1 MKSISKGFLALI
13 IVGVVIIIAVASAF
27 GAYNGIALA
36 KENVDTQQGTIQ
48 TQLQRRSDL
57 IPNLVNTVKGLSSQ
71 EQNVIDSVTEARAQ
85 LAGSRTMP
93 ETAAANDALSG
104 ALSRL
109 MVVVENY
116 PDIKSSAAYISLM
129 DELAGTENRIAA
141 SRVDYNEAVK
151 AYNNRIITFP
161 GRFFAGMFGFEK
173 AEYFTA
179 PESAQ
184 SAPEVNFQ
192 G

>member
-1 MKSISKGFLALI
+1 MKGLSKGLLALI
-13 IVGVVIIIAVASAF
+13 IVVVVIIIAAVSVF
-27 GAYNGIALA
+27 GAYNGIVLA
-36 KENVDTQQGTIQ
+36 KENVDTQQGAIQ

-85 LAGSRTMP
+85 LAGARTMP

-151 AYNNRIITFP
+151 AYNNKIITFP
-161 GRFFAGMFGFEK
+161 GRLFAGMFGFEK

-184 SAPEVNFQ
+184 SAPEVKFQ

>member
-1 MKSISKGFLALI
+1 MKNISKGMLTLI
-13 IVGVVIIIAVASAF
+13 IVVVIIVAAAMSVF
-27 GAYNGIALA
+27 GAYNSMSVAR
-36 KENVDTQQGTIQ
+36 ENVDTQQAAIQ

-57 IPNLVNTVKGLSSQ
+57 VPNLVNTVKGLSAH
-71 EQNVIDSVTEARAQ
+71 EQSVIDSVTSARAQ
-85 LAGSRTMP
+85 LAGARTMP
-93 ETAAANDALSG
+93 ETAAANDALTG

-116 PDIKSSAAYISLM
+116 PDIKSSTAYVSLM

-161 GRFFAGMFGFEK
+161 GRLVAGMFGFEK

-184 SAPEVNFQ
+184 SVPEVNF
-192 G
+192 